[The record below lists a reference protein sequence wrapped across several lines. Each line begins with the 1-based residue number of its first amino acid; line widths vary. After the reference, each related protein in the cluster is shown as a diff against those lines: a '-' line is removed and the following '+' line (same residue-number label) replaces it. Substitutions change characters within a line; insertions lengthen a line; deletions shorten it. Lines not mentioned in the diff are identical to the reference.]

1 MSEAGDREEAKGL
14 PPNFSEML
22 DKVLA
27 NPEIISSVAAALSKG
42 KDEEK
47 GDGEALKVD
56 LKEKEGETSFEP
68 SPDIS
73 AMMQKLPEVMKIVGP
88 MMSKGEGKHT
98 APRESDRRACL
109 LTAIKPYLSPH
120 RCEAVDYIIK
130 FSQLREIIKRMY

>member
-27 NPEIISSVAAALSKG
+27 NPEIISSVASALSKG
-42 KDEEK
+42 KDEDK

-56 LKEKEGETSFEP
+56 LKEKEGETSYEP

-73 AMMQKLPEVMKIVGP
+73 AMMQ
-88 MMSKGEGKHT
+88 
-98 APRESDRRACL
+98 DR
-109 LTAIKPYLSPH
+109 KS
-120 RCEAVDYIIK
+120 VV
-130 FSQLREIIKRMY
+130 